1 MSCNRN
7 APKHVSVLFAL
18 NKLCNQLATELGV
31 LFLQLYGGTVAM
43 AIQGQQEVSE
53 ASLCMGHI
61 AMPAA
66 GMMYKVKT
74 QQIPCC

>member
-7 APKHVSVLFAL
+7 APKQ
-18 NKLCNQLATELGV
+18 LCNQLATGLGV
-31 LFLQLYGGTVAM
+31 LFLQLYGGTVVM

-53 ASLCMGHI
+53 ASLCVGHV

-66 GMMYKVKT
+66 GMTYKVKT
-74 QQIPCC
+74 QQVSC